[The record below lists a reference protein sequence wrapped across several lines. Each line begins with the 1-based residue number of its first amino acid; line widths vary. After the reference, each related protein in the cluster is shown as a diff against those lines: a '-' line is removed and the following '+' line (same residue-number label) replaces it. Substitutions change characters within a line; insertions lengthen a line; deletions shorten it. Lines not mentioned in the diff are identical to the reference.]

1 MHYKHARRRTYGAL
15 MVRDVLRRRQC
26 GIDNAGMDY
35 SPVIYKDCF
44 SAVFPASAVLYSCTC
59 RLIEE
64 RNDFHDFP
72 LGAMKSAG
80 VIEMPVT
87 RVYPLFALQSAML
100 FI

>member
-1 MHYKHARRRTYGAL
+1 MPAWITLLSFIRI
-15 MVRDVLRRRQC
+15 VSLR
-26 GIDNAGMDY
+26 
-35 SPVIYKDCF
+35 
-44 SAVFPASAVLYSCTC
+44 VFPVSAVLYSCTC

-87 RVYPLFALQSAML
+87 RVYPLFTLQSAML